1 MRDFPFFTTEN
12 GVASIYLNQV
22 PYRGTAYIRIRSASD
37 PEALL
42 EECVGFCR
50 AVEAKSVYA
59 ADHEILSGYPVHTS
73 VIQMCCRKDSLPD
86 TDAALFPVQKE
97 TLSQWR
103 ELYNMKM
110 RDVDGASYMTILDG
124 ERLLKA
130 GNGYFVHRGDVLL
143 GIGIAAG
150 ERIDAV
156 TACVP
161 GAGRDVVLALAHAI
175 SGETVCLEVAS
186 TNTRAVRLYGCLG
199 FIAAK
204 EVICWYK
211 IF

>member
-1 MRDFPFFTTEN
+1 M
-12 GVASIYLNQV
+12 
-22 PYRGTAYIRIRSASD
+22 
-37 PEALL
+37 
-42 EECVGFCR
+42 
-50 AVEAKSVYA
+50 
-59 ADHEILSGYPVHTS
+59 
-73 VIQMCCRKDSLPD
+73 
-86 TDAALFPVQKE
+86 
-97 TLSQWR
+97 
-103 ELYNMKM
+103 
-110 RDVDGASYMTILDG
+110 
-124 ERLLKA
+124 
-130 GNGYFVHRGDVLL
+130 LL

-156 TACVP
+156 AACVP